1 MKGCPTTVSST
12 LPPPSPVGRYVANDR
27 PCRPRRIVPRVHPKR
42 DALDYHRET
51 KGEAVDPGVP
61 RPGVV
66 VPLPLAFAGA
76 DLGAGRGSVQA
87 QGVLQGRDAQACWR
101 CAVLDGHLKE
111 AWVCI
116 VIE

>member
-1 MKGCPTTVSST
+1 M
-12 LPPPSPVGRYVANDR
+12 
-27 PCRPRRIVPRVHPKR
+27 HPKR

-87 QGVLQGRDAQACWR
+87 
-101 CAVLDGHLKE
+101 E
-111 AWVCI
+111 
-116 VIE
+116 